1 MFDMPQGT
9 QEMGGMTQVMPLIP
23 QGSHMYNSQTG
34 EIILVV
40 PQGNSIY
47 QFIPITPPDYRHE
60 GSRGYE
66 RYSDTPPVEG
76 GYSHEGKSDDSHVDP
91 LFEPEVPR

>member
-1 MFDMPQGT
+1 MFDMPSGT

-47 QFIPITPPDYRHE
+47 QFIPVTPPDYM
-60 GSRGYE
+60 YE
-66 RYSDTPPVEG
+66 RTQKSLPYYDRPPVG
-76 GYSHEGKSDDSHVDP
+76 GEDSLEDTQHESHVVLQP
-91 LFEPEVPR
+91 